1 MRSRSYIIASVSRH
15 ILIVLFFAA
24 AWNAASAQG
33 SSLRIAVL
41 SPDGTDASRN
51 YAALLSDPLTG
62 SATVLDADMAV
73 AAFGA
78 AAIKT
83 PFNMTTAEAR
93 RAGASMGCDFFV
105 LVRAAYQRR
114 SSSEREVYFES
125 YAAIFVVSSR
135 TGRLVDWI
143 RPQFE
148 AATEPEAQR
157 MLRAS
162 VPTFAASLVT
172 RLRDVTRAE
181 AAEPT
186 PPKIEEMPADG
197 SPLAANFRSP
207 VPYRR
212 IKPEYT
218 SEAFLYEVS
227 ATIEIEMDL
236 DSAGS
241 IIRTEVVRW
250 AGYGLDESVISAVR
264 SMNWRAAYRDGKPL
278 PMRVL
283 LRYNFKRPDK

>member
-1 MRSRSYIIASVSRH
+1 
-15 ILIVLFFAA
+15 
-24 AWNAASAQG
+24 
-33 SSLRIAVL
+33 
-41 SPDGTDASRN
+41 
-51 YAALLSDPLTG
+51 
-62 SATVLDADMAV
+62 
-73 AAFGA
+73 
-78 AAIKT
+78 
-83 PFNMTTAEAR
+83 
-93 RAGASMGCDFFV
+93 MGCDFFI
-105 LVRAAYQRR
+105 LVRAADQRR
-114 SSSEREVYFES
+114 SSSKREVYFES
-125 YAAIFVVSSR
+125 YAAIFAVSSR

-148 AATEPEAQR
+148 AATAPEAQR

-162 VPTFAASLVT
+162 VPKFAASLT
-172 RLRDVTRAE
+172 IRLREVARAE
-181 AAEPT
+181 AGEPT
-186 PPKIEEMPADG
+186 PAKIEEIPADG

-227 ATIEIEMDL
+227 ATVEIEMDL
-236 DSAGS
+236 DATGS
-241 IIRTEVVRW
+241 IIRTEVVSW